1 MWWKQPNGDMRG
13 MMCVWWPRLSRLRG
27 ARPGGN
33 TPCTLHCRQLVF
45 LTAHCITKVIRLAL
59 LCQFTSF
66 MAVSLFS
73 SLGAM
78 GKIAVNRKSW
88 VSL

>member
-1 MWWKQPNGDMRG
+1 
-13 MMCVWWPRLSRLRG
+13 VWRAEETLGIAKHALVVKHLVLYI
-27 ARPGGN
+27 AGN
-33 TPCTLHCRQLVF
+33 SFPP
-45 LTAHCITKVIRLAL
+45 TAHCITKVIRLAL

-66 MAVSLFS
+66 MAVFLFS